1 MTATI
6 TAPNILVVDDDDAI
20 REMLAIVLQRRG
32 IQVLKARNGIEALKL
47 YKDGTFDLVVTD
59 LIMPD
64 KEGIE
69 MILEMRAMKRP
80 IRILAISGGG
90 KVHQSM
96 HLNLARSVGAD
107 RVLSK
112 PFMPHDFLKIVDEM
126 LGVPART

>member
-1 MTATI
+1 MEATL
-6 TAPNILVVDDDDAI
+6 TDSRILVVDDDDAI

-32 IQVLKARNGIEALKL
+32 FEVIKARDGNEALKL
-47 YKDGTFDLVVTD
+47 YKQQQFDLVVTD

-64 KEGIE
+64 REGIE
-69 MILEMRAMKRP
+69 VILEMRTMKRP
-80 IRILAISGGG
+80 VRILAISGGG

-112 PFMPHDFLKIVDEM
+112 PFTPHDFLKIVAEM
-126 LGVPART
+126 LAVSARA